1 MMNRIKSTAATIPSY
16 GTGSRSVVM
25 CVATLMVVVFS
36 AASGGQI
43 QADDFDALK
52 SVGQFSKGTQQ
63 AKQASEAL
71 VAGGA
76 KNLVPLLQAFDGAS
90 PLAANWLRST
100 FETIA
105 DSEMKAGQSLPKDQF
120 LAFIKDSDNSPAAR
134 RLAYE
139 WLLIRRPELK
149 GQLIPSMLSDP
160 SPEFRRDAV
169 AVLLTDASKA
179 EGDQATE
186 LYQKA
191 LQAAV
196 HEDQVKTISKALRG
210 SGIEVNLQT
219 HFGFLTDWKIIGPF
233 NNKEGIGYAADYPPE
248 SEIDVSAEY
257 EGQRGTVKW
266 EAIGTN
272 DDFGLINIAEEVK
285 NYKGSVMYVT
295 ATYSSASDMPVE
307 FRLGTPNAWKLW
319 VNDKLQFERE
329 EYHRSTKMDQ
339 YQIPVQLKSG
349 QNRILLKLC
358 QNEQTQSWA
367 QKYQFQLRVSDT
379 TGAAVLPSVTTA
391 TK

>member
-1 MMNRIKSTAATIPSY
+1 MINQVKSLAVKLIF
-16 GTGSRSVVM
+16 V
-25 CVATLMVVVFS
+25 LMVLPCCGWPCGMVR
-36 AASGGQI
+36 
-43 QADDFDALK
+43 ADDFDALK

-210 SGIEVNLQT
+210 SGIEVDLQT

-233 NNKEGIGYAADYPPE
+233 NNKEGIGYAANYAPE

-272 DDFGLINIAEEVK
+272 DDFGLINIAEDVK